1 MKNFKNIKF
10 IYFDLIGVLVEKNSI
25 EKETMAGI
33 IGVSKEVF
41 IKEYIRYIK
50 EHKDE
55 KNLIKDIESEKL
67 FFEELFKEV
76 CKNVGRAYNKEFINV
91 LIHLE
96 THKDFKL
103 TDNVKLVLSILQE
116 KYKLG
121 LLSNAYPS
129 RRVAILDKQKLSDF
143 FNVIILSSETEYM
156 KPDLNIYQ
164 YAISQSGVAPS
175 QILFIDD
182 HIKMLEGA
190 RNVGIENLILFNKK
204 TPQFQN
210 IQKFKELLEI
220 LAI

>member
-1 MKNFKNIKF
+1 MENFKNIKF

-33 IGVSKEVF
+33 IGISKEVF

-55 KNLIKDIESEKL
+55 KRLIKDIESEKL

-143 FNVIILSSETEYM
+143 FNVIILSSEAGYM
-156 KPDLNIYQ
+156 KPDLNIYK
-164 YAISQSGVAPS
+164 YAISQSEVMPS

-182 HIKMLEGA
+182 NIKMLEGA
-190 RNVGIENLILFNKK
+190 KSAGIENLILFSKK
-204 TPQFQN
+204 DAQFRN

-220 LAI
+220 LPV